1 MGRYKEK
8 PRYKIVSLRLSD
20 EEWAELMVVC
30 HKTSKTVSEFLRD
43 ALTSMEYRV
52 PLNGNDLYR

>member
-8 PRYKIVSLRLSD
+8 PRYKVVSLRLSD
-20 EEWAELMVVC
+20 EEWDELMVVC

-43 ALTSMEYRV
+43 ALTRAEYRAL
-52 PLNGNDLYR
+52 PNGNDL

>member
-8 PRYKIVSLRLSD
+8 PRYKVVSLRVSD
-20 EEWAELMVVC
+20 EEWDELMVVC

-43 ALTSMEYRV
+43 ALTRMECRV
-52 PLNGNDLYR
+52 LLNYPD

>member
-8 PRYKIVSLRLSD
+8 PRYKVVSLRLSD
-20 EEWAELMVVC
+20 EEWDELMVVC

-43 ALTSMEYRV
+43 ALTRVEYRIL
-52 PLNGNDLYR
+52 LNGNDL

>member
-8 PRYKIVSLRLSD
+8 PRYKVVSLRVSD
-20 EEWAELMVVC
+20 EEWDELMVVC

-43 ALTSMEYRV
+43 ALTSMECRV
-52 PLNGNDLYR
+52 LNGNDLQPL